1 MFVEPLNETAGL
13 SSVERVEDALL
24 PVIQGIEEGVKTMQA
39 GCFALLD
46 PKLQSAL
53 DRGAIRNLVKNGA
66 QQGTQHAGVGQ
77 SRDLLKQRDDFS
89 WLIRIRRPPF
99 PAHGGFQP
107 VGNRLQERLDGRLQ
121 PVRRCAPHPEWRRCP
136 AIVRSRSSWINGLLP
151 CLRSILPQPRSLVSL
166 QTGFMGAAAGLL
178 ALPTGIQSDPTT
190 PVACQRGYKRSTFAT
205 G

>member
-1 MFVEPLNETAGL
+1 VFVEPLNETAGL

-66 QQGTQHAGVGQ
+66 QQGTRHAGVGQ

-89 WLIRIRRPPF
+89 WLIRTR
-99 PAHGGFQP
+99 QP
-107 VGNRLQERLDGRLQ
+107 T
-121 PVRRCAPHPEWRRCP
+121 
-136 AIVRSRSSWINGLLP
+136 ISSARWLST
-151 CLRSILPQPRSLVSL
+151 RWESIPGK
-166 QTGFMGAAAGLL
+166 TGWS
-178 ALPTGIQSDPTT
+178 P
-190 PVACQRGYKRSTFAT
+190 AT